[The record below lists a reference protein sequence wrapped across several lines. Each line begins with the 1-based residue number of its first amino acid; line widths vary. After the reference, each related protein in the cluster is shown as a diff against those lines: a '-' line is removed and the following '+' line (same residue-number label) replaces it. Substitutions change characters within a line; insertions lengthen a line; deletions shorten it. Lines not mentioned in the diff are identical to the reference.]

1 MGSLVKIIPNLLTL
15 FRLIAGPAGAACLWI
30 SAGSLMEAEALQWWS
45 LALAFFITG
54 ALTDALDGWLARRL
68 DAVSRFGA
76 LIDPIADKVFVA
88 SFLIVF
94 AFLAD
99 GWIMITAPV
108 AAIIARDALITGL
121 RLSQLGKE
129 RNPIPVS
136 LAAKAK
142 TVVEMIA
149 IGWFF
154 VLRLFSDSDS
164 NWAYE
169 VWVALL
175 WIAAALSLYT
185 AIVYLLPR
193 RSKTG

>member
-1 MGSLVKIIPNLLTL
+1 MGNLVKTIPNLLTL
-15 FRLIAGPAGAACLWI
+15 FRLIAGPAGAICLWI

-45 LALAFFITG
+45 FALAFFVAG

-68 DAVSRFGA
+68 DAVSNFGA

-88 SFLIVF
+88 GFLIVF

-108 AAIIARDALITGL
+108 AAIIARDVLITGL
-121 RLSQLGKE
+121 RFAQIGKE
-129 RNPIPVS
+129 SNPIPVN
-136 LAAKAK
+136 LAAKTK
-142 TVVEMIA
+142 TAVEMIA

-154 VLRLFSDSDS
+154 VLRFLAGSDS

-169 VWVALL
+169 VWIALL
-175 WIAAALSLYT
+175 WMAAALSLYT